1 MSIAND
7 LNDVVEAS
15 GDMLARLAI
24 FADHIPDEWIRAA
37 AALSEKATIR
47 RRLPS
52 DMVLWLVVGMAFFRN
67 EPISEVARRLN
78 ICAEG
83 LANDALLAD
92 SALSQA
98 RQRLGKQP
106 LEWLFRQCADVWG
119 RERYPEDHW
128 HGLQVFAIDGALFR
142 TQDMPELR
150 AHFGSVNTSTNR
162 QTPYPMLRLVTLMN
176 VCSHVIANAAIS
188 PYRKGEIPLAS
199 EFIQSLPDKSVTLLD
214 KGFFGADLLLC
225 IQAEDTDR
233 HWLIPER
240 KGLVYTELERYDDGD
255 RLLQMKVSPQA
266 RKKNPAL
273 PTQASSRSDL

>member
-7 LNDVVEAS
+7 LNDVVEVS

-24 FADHIPDEWIRAA
+24 FADHIPDEWITAA
-37 AALSEKATIR
+37 AALSEKATIRR

-52 DMVLWLVVGMAFFRN
+52 DMVLWLVVGMTFFRN

-106 LEWLFRQCADVWG
+106 LEWLFKQCADVWG

-128 HGLQVFAIDGALFR
+128 HGLQVFAIDGALLR

-150 AHFGSVNTSTNR
+150 AHFGSGK
-162 QTPYPMLRLVTLMN
+162 PADTLPD
-176 VCSHVIANAAIS
+176 AAV
-188 PYRKGEIPLAS
+188 GHADECPLACHC
-199 EFIQSLPDKSVTLLD
+199 QRGHQPVPQRGDPPGQRVHSLIA
-214 KGFFGADLLLC
+214 G
-225 IQAEDTDR
+225 Q
-233 HWLIPER
+233 
-240 KGLVYTELERYDDGD
+240 
-255 RLLQMKVSPQA
+255 VSD
-266 RKKNPAL
+266 PAG
-273 PTQASSRSDL
+273 